1 VRGRVWVLLLGPIL
15 VPLVVAMPV
24 TADCQPAG
32 PLEEALADAPVA
44 FVGTAVEVVRSM
56 ARFEVHEVWAG
67 AVANGVEVH
76 GLTSGVEFGEDD
88 RGWEAGTKY
97 LVVPFIDGQ
106 VLRDSICTATT
117 EWSAEVELLRP
128 EDARVLSAETAD
140 GATIDPAVVLAGLVI
155 LVLAGASAI
164 AFRRH

>member
-1 VRGRVWVLLLGPIL
+1 MRNRIWAPLAAAIL
-15 VPLVVAMPV
+15 VPLVAIMPV
-24 TADCQPAG
+24 AADCGPAG
-32 PLEEALADAPVA
+32 PLDEALADAPVA

-67 AVANGVEVH
+67 AVATGVEVH

-88 RGWEAGTKY
+88 RRWEAGTKY

-117 EWSAEVELLRP
+117 EWSAQVELLRP
-128 EDARVLSAETAD
+128 EDARVISPETAD
-140 GATIDPAVVLAGLVI
+140 GAPLDPALVLAGLVI
-155 LVLAGASAI
+155 LVLAGASAV